1 MDLNTAF
8 FPVLAF
14 FMLQLGSEQE
24 HQLYHEILQCASYL
38 HQHNLL
44 WVGFGGGW
52 VFGVLG
58 FVLVLRFLLLFSE

>member
-1 MDLNTAF
+1 
-8 FPVLAF
+8 
-14 FMLQLGSEQE
+14 MLQLGSEQE